1 MKKKAPI
8 LIPLVLLILLALACD
23 LPFIGNGDG
32 NGDGNGEGFV
42 GGDCESGTTR
52 LEMNSR
58 TSGQITGTTYPDSC
72 TVFCLWV
79 PEGGSRLDIGISDFD
94 VDLDMYVDTNLSVL
108 EYEDH
113 GQWESNAY
121 GTGDESVSITSPGG
135 RYYIQVCS
143 YEGIPSGFT
152 IHSDYR

>member
-8 LIPLVLLILLALACD
+8 LIPLVFLILLALACD
-23 LPFIGNGDG
+23 LGRPTPINGDG
-32 NGDGNGEGFV
+32 NGGPSFQ

-52 LEMNSR
+52 LQMNSR
-58 TSGQITGTTYPDSC
+58 ASGNISGGSYPDTC

-79 PEGGSRLDIGISDFD
+79 PDGGSNLDIGISGFD
-94 VDLDMYVDTNLSVL
+94 ADLDMYVDTNLSVL

-121 GTGDESVSITSPGG
+121 GTGDESV
-135 RYYIQVCS
+135 
-143 YEGIPSGFT
+143 
-152 IHSDYR
+152 

>member
-8 LIPLVLLILLALACD
+8 LIPLMLLILLSLACG
-23 LPFIGNGDG
+23 LTNGDG
-32 NGDGNGEGFV
+32 NGDGNGGPSFQ
-42 GGDCESGTTR
+42 GGDCESGTSR
-52 LEMNSR
+52 LQMNSR
-58 TSGQITGTTYPDSC
+58 TSGNISGGSYPDTC

-79 PEGGSRLDIGISDFD
+79 PDGGSSLDIGISGFD

-121 GTGDESVSITSPGG
+121 GTGDESVSISNPGG

-143 YEGIPSGFT
+143 FEGTPSGFT
-152 IHSDYR
+152 IDSEYR